1 MRGSQTLFYDGHC
14 GTCHKF
20 IRLLLRS
27 RSRGLFRFYPL
38 HLHSAIF
45 KSALDNQGRAI
56 TGDSIVFVRNGIALQ
71 KSDAVLAIASEM
83 GLFWNLLGI
92 FRIIPRPLR
101 DAAYDL
107 FAKYRFSIFGRAEPE
122 AVCQMAD
129 PEVRALFPTKLPP
142 SFEIFRRRKHFLSA
156 NWNDLIFFNYE
167 VPAEILKPYLPKGT
181 ELDLWQGRAL
191 VSLVG
196 FDFRRTLVL
205 GMSIPFHKDFEEV
218 NLRFYVTYKAR
229 AAGGEELRRG
239 VVFVK
244 ELVPRFAIAM
254 IARVFYNEN
263 YKAAPM
269 SHERRPDFLRYTW
282 RTSSGTCSFKAHLSG
297 EAKPAQTGS
306 IDEFITEH
314 YWGYAAQRDGS
325 TVEYEVDHPKW
336 DLWSVT
342 DAEVL
347 GPIREEYGEAFAP
360 YLKNPVSV
368 CVAVGSP
375 VRVFA
380 GTKLI

>member
-20 IRLLLRS
+20 IRLILRS
-27 RSRGLFRFYPL
+27 RARGLFRFYPL
-38 HLHSAIF
+38 HLHSELF
-45 KSALDNQGRAI
+45 KNALDSQGRAI

-83 GLFWNLLGI
+83 GFFWNSLGI
-92 FRIIPRPLR
+92 FRIIPRFIR

-122 AVCQMAD
+122 DVCQMAA
-129 PEVRALFPTKLPP
+129 PELRALFPAKLPP
-142 SFEIFRRRKHFLSA
+142 SFEIFRTRKHFLSA
-156 NWNDLIFFNYE
+156 HWNDLIFFNYE
-167 VPAEILKPYLPKGT
+167 VPAELLKAYLPKGT
-181 ELDLWQGRAL
+181 ELDLWQGKAL
-191 VSLVG
+191 VSLVA

-205 GMSIPFHKDFEEV
+205 GMAIPFHRDFEEV
-218 NLRFYVTYKAR
+218 NLRFYVTYKAKTPK
-229 AAGGEELRRG
+229 GEELRRG

-254 IARVFYNEN
+254 IAQVFYNEN

-269 SHERRPDFLRYTW
+269 SHERRPDFLRYNWQTA
-282 RTSSGTCSFKAHLSG
+282 RGTCSFKADLLG
-297 EAKPAQTGS
+297 EAKAAEAGS

-336 DLWSVT
+336 DLWSVAN
-342 DAEVL
+342 AEVS
-347 GPIREEYGEAFAP
+347 GPIEEEYGESFAP
-360 YLKNPVSV
+360 YLKQPISV

-375 VRVFA
+375 VRVFQGA
-380 GTKLI
+380 KLV